1 MIKNI
6 RHTGIVVSDID
17 KSLHFYENLL
27 GFKVVKRIDEEGS
40 YIDNL
45 LKLKNGKVTT
55 IKMCLANGHMIELL
69 YFHNFQKE
77 KKEKKIDDI
86 GLTHFS
92 ITVDNISILYARLTK
107 KGINFLSH
115 PQISSD
121 GYAKVAFCKDPD
133 GVFVEIVEILKK

>member
-1 MIKNI
+1 M
-6 RHTGIVVSDID
+6 HTGIVVSDIE

-27 GFKVVKRIDEEGS
+27 GFKVIKRMDEEGS

-55 IKMCLANGHMIELL
+55 IKMCLDKRNMIELL
-69 YFHNFQKE
+69 YFHNFK
-77 KKEKKIDDI
+77 KKNKEKKIYDI

-92 ITVDNISILYARLTK
+92 VTVDNISILYARLTK

-133 GVFVEIVEILKK
+133 GVFIEMVEILKK